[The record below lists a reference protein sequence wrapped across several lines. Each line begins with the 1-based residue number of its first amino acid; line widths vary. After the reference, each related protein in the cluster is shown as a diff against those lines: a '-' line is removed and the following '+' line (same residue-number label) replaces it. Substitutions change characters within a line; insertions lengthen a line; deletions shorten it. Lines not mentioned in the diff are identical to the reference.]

1 MTKHAPT
8 KPKTT
13 PKSSGSGGARS
24 AGGRP
29 SKHNWSAIRR
39 EFIRGDD
46 TVTLKTLSDK
56 PGAPSYDAIKARSAR
71 EDWADL
77 RAEFRHR
84 VDTKVRALDLETV
97 EEVRVR
103 QAKLGKA
110 MQTLSVRG
118 MAHLKAEEMSPF
130 EVARLATA
138 GAQLERQARGME
150 EFTVRLEDLR
160 SPADLKNLTSDQLL
174 ELLER
179 RRQAR
184 GTAKA

>member
-1 MTKHAPT
+1 MTKRDP

-13 PKSSGSGGARS
+13 PKKQSGSGARS

-29 SKHNWSAIRR
+29 TKHDWSAIRR

-56 PGAPSYDAIKARSAR
+56 PGAPTYDAIKARSAR
-71 EDWADL
+71 EDWAEL

-84 VDTKVRALDLETV
+84 VDTKTRALNLETV
-97 EEVRVR
+97 EEVRLR
-103 QAKLGKA
+103 QAEIGKA
-110 MQTLSVRG
+110 LQTAAVRG
-118 MAHLKAEEMSPF
+118 LTHLKPEELGAF
-130 EVARLATA
+130 AVARLATA

-150 EFTVRLEDLR
+150 EFTVRVEDLR
-160 SPADLKNLTSDQLL
+160 SPADLKNLTTDQLM

-179 RRQAR
+179 RRRAR
-184 GTAKA
+184 GAAKA